1 MNSAV
6 DTTTTV
12 TPPALIVQLLDK
24 LALPYRTRDD
34 SPELDPAQRIQ
45 AVLVDDAIGA
55 LLVLFPRDHLLD
67 LSRVGELTG
76 RQLLAV
82 KPDRLTRM
90 LSKHSLQVL
99 PGLPPLTSSPCL
111 YEERLLLQE
120 QIEGLRATRGGTD
133 AASYDAEM
141 EKLLVAM
148 ALKTREIRTAEEDA
162 AEPR

>member
-6 DTTTTV
+6 DTTTSV

-24 LALPYRTRDD
+24 LALPYRTCDD
-34 SPELDPAQRIQ
+34 SPELNPAQRIQ

-111 YEERLLLQE
+111 YEERLLQQPALF
-120 QIEGLRATRGGTD
+120 IDSGHPGLLLEM
-133 AASYDAEM
+133 ASHDF
-141 EKLLVAM
+141 
-148 ALKTREIRTAEEDA
+148 
-162 AEPR
+162 